1 MLKNEIKK
9 GGKTMAIIDL
19 LDDIEVVI
27 SRTRNDVIKFDDGNN
42 AAGARVRKAM
52 QNIKAIVQEV
62 RLTISEIKN
71 ERKGG

>member
-19 LDDIEVVI
+19 LDDMEVVI

>member
-1 MLKNEIKK
+1 
-9 GGKTMAIIDL
+9 MAIIDL

-42 AAGARVRKAM
+42 AAGARIRKAM

-62 RLTISEIKN
+62 RVTVSEIKN